1 MWWLNQLISC
11 QFLTCAAN
19 MCESLRMQR
28 QCLGRF
34 LPIDSTA
41 QPSGRG
47 HFHPSKARDLW
58 DSPKCLNSSRNPLL
72 CHFYLQSL
80 NIILPS
86 EICRVFVLNSELK
99 ILMKFS
105 FQFFHLAH
113 SVGPTQV
120 QCSEQKMSLDGC
132 LTRHWTHLSWV
143 QNKFK
148 REWSATYW
156 KGEEVKNFVAS

>member
-47 HFHPSKARDLW
+47 HFLPSKARDLW
-58 DSPKCLNSSRNPLL
+58 DSPKRLNSSRNHFLCLL
-72 CHFYLQSL
+72 YLQSL
-80 NIILPS
+80 NTILPS
-86 EICRVFVLNSELK
+86 DICRVFVLNSEHLNEVLIS
-99 ILMKFS
+99 ILSFQHTRWGQLKFS
-105 FQFFHLAH
+105 
-113 SVGPTQV
+113 SVSV
-120 QCSEQKMSLDGC
+120 QIKMSLDGC
-132 LTRHWTHLSWV
+132 LTRH
-143 QNKFK
+143 
-148 REWSATYW
+148 
-156 KGEEVKNFVAS
+156 